1 MLYTQNVM
9 FEILRLSQGKMYIFN
24 SDGNQGISSVV
35 FDSLSCEETQRETTI
50 SYKTELTL
58 IKNLN
63 TNFKQL
69 VLYVIT
75 WCTKQRRILNLLK
88 SIYLYFKLA
97 DHIWGQHQVRVYM
110 CRSYDIAYQ
119 QLLQQ
124 YHILFIETNVIYM
137 YI

>member
-1 MLYTQNVM
+1 M

-97 DHIWGQHQVRVYM
+97 DHIWGQHQVRVHM

-124 YHILFIETNVIYM
+124 YHILFIKTNVIY
-137 YI
+137 I

>member
-1 MLYTQNVM
+1 M

-88 SIYLYFKLA
+88 SIYLNFELA

-124 YHILFIETNVIYM
+124 YHILFIKTNVIY
-137 YI
+137 I

>member
-1 MLYTQNVM
+1 M
-9 FEILRLSQGKMYIFN
+9 FRILRLSQGKMYIIN

-75 WCTKQRRILNLLK
+75 RCTKQRRILNLLK
-88 SIYLYFKLA
+88 KHLP
-97 DHIWGQHQVRVYM
+97 
-110 CRSYDIAYQ
+110 
-119 QLLQQ
+119 LL
-124 YHILFIETNVIYM
+124 
-137 YI
+137 

>member
-1 MLYTQNVM
+1 M
-9 FEILRLSQGKMYIFN
+9 FQILRLSQGKMYIYN
-24 SDGNQGISSVV
+24 LDGNQGISSVL

-88 SIYLYFKLA
+88 SIYLNFELA

-124 YHILFIETNVIYM
+124 YHVLFIETNVIY
-137 YI
+137 I

>member
-1 MLYTQNVM
+1 M

-97 DHIWGQHQVRVYM
+97 DHIWGQHQVRVHMY
-110 CRSYDIAYQ
+110 RSYDIAYQ

-124 YHILFIETNVIYM
+124 YHILFIKTNVIY
-137 YI
+137 I